1 MRSQPHDIAH
11 DLSRILRDLVTL
23 IRRAT
28 DPGLLSAPQISIL
41 SSLEHGPRRITALA
55 GEHGVRTPTM
65 TTHITRLE
73 AAGTVHRG
81 TDAADGR
88 AVVVELTDHGRHL
101 LATARQA
108 RIDHLAARLSHLT
121 EDERSTIAA
130 ALPHLAKLT
139 ATPTPDPLPPAA
151 RTPQEDQENQEN

>member
-1 MRSQPHDIAH
+1 MPSQPRDLAH
-11 DLSRILRDLVTL
+11 DLSQILRDLVTL
-23 IRRAT
+23 IRRST

-65 TTHITRLE
+65 TTHITRLQ

-88 AVVVELTDHGRHL
+88 AVVVELTDHGRRL

-108 RIDHLAARLSHLT
+108 RIDHLTARLRHLT
-121 EDERSTIAA
+121 DDERSAIAA

-139 ATPTPDPLPPAA
+139 AAPDPESLPPAA
-151 RTPQEDQENQEN
+151 RTPRRDQEDQEN